1 MAEQHHGERGLR
13 DQIARYRT
21 AFISVVAMIAIAAVT
36 GGYILTQE
44 RLSLPKWVPVLGKSY
59 FTLRGDFSTGQALT
73 PGQGQAVTIAGAK
86 IGEIARVDQY
96 KGNALVTLNLTPK
109 YARYIYRNATM
120 LLRPKTQLNDM
131 TVEVDPGTPSAG
143 QIPDGYMVPLAQTA
157 PNVNVDEFLAALDG
171 ETRVYLQ
178 ELLAGLGE
186 GLKGNAGN
194 LSATLKRFD
203 PLARYLTAIT
213 AQLQL
218 RSHNIEH
225 GIHNFQ
231 LILSALGGKD
241 TEVAQLV
248 DASNAVFRTF
258 AHQDQALQSTLRLLP
273 GALSKTRSGLG
284 KLATATAVI
293 GPTLRALEPWAKAV
307 APAEEAGIPLFN
319 HTTPVFKN
327 EIRPFARRV
336 LPVINQFQPSFKQ
349 FGEALPRLTTSF
361 EVFNELVNEL
371 GYNPGPKQGGF
382 IFFADWA
389 AHNLNSAL
397 STADAHGPLG
407 RTLVYLNC
415 EVLPL
420 LQGVSE
426 INNTVKLAVALL
438 KPPTGE
444 ECASLGLTAAPAK
457 STKASTAS
465 LRHRGAFGAALTP
478 AHSSF
483 ARLAGVSRGGRQ

>member
-1 MAEQHHGERGLR
+1 MMAEQHHGERGLR
-13 DQIARYRT
+13 DQIGRYRT
-21 AFISVVAMIAIAAVT
+21 AFISVVTMIVLAAIV

-59 FTLRGDFSTGQALT
+59 FTLRGDFSTAQAVT

-86 IGEIARVDQY
+86 IGEIARVDQHQ
-96 KGNALVTLNLTPK
+96 GNALVTLNLTPK

-131 TVEVDPGTPSAG
+131 TVEVSPGTPAAG
-143 QIPDGYMVPLAQTA
+143 QIPDGYTVPLAQTA
-157 PNVNVDEFLAALDG
+157 PNVNVDEFLSALDG
-171 ETRVYLQ
+171 ETRAYLQ
-178 ELLAGLGE
+178 ELLAGVGE

-203 PLARYLTAIT
+203 PIARYLTAID

-225 GIHNFQ
+225 GVHNLQ
-231 LILSALGGKD
+231 LILNALGGKD
-241 TEVAQLV
+241 TELAQLV

-258 AHQDQALQSTLRLLP
+258 SHQDQALQSTLRLLP
-273 GALSKTRSGLG
+273 GALSKTRGGLG
-284 KLATATAVI
+284 KLATATAVL
-293 GPTLRALEPWAKAV
+293 GPTLRELEPFAKAF
-307 APAEEAGIPLFN
+307 APAEEANRPLFI
-319 HTTPVFKN
+319 HTAPVFKN

-349 FGEALPRLTTSF
+349 FSETLPGLSTSF
-361 EVFNELVNEL
+361 EVLNELVNEL

-389 AHNLNSAL
+389 AHDLNSAL

-415 EVLPL
+415 NVLPL
-420 LQGVSE
+420 LQNIGQV
-426 INNTVKLAVALL
+426 NNTVKLAVALL
-438 KPPTGE
+438 KPPTGG
-444 ECASLGLTAAPAK
+444 ECASLGLTTAPAK
-457 STKASTAS
+457 ATKASAAS
-465 LRHRGAFGAALTP
+465 LRHRGAFGAALAP

-483 ARLAGVSRGGRQ
+483 ARLVGSSRGGR

>member
-1 MAEQHHGERGLR
+1 MTEQRHGERGLR

-21 AFISVVAMIAIAAVT
+21 AFISVVVMIALAAVT

-44 RLSLPKWVPVLGKSY
+44 RLSLPKWVPLLGKSH
-59 FTLRGDFSTGQALT
+59 FTLRGDFSTAQAVT

-96 KGNALVTLNLTPK
+96 QGNALVTLNLTPK

-143 QIPDGYMVPLAQTA
+143 QIPDGYTVPLAQTA
-157 PNVNVDEFLAALDG
+157 PNVNVDEFLSALDG
-171 ETRVYLQ
+171 ETRFYLQ
-178 ELLAGLGE
+178 ELLAGVGE
-186 GLKGNAGN
+186 GLKENAGN

-203 PLARYLTAIT
+203 PLARYLTAIDG
-213 AQLQL
+213 QLQL
-218 RSHNIEH
+218 RHRNIEH
-225 GIHNFQ
+225 GIHNLQ
-231 LILSALGGKD
+231 LILNALGGKD
-241 TEVAQLV
+241 TELAQLI

-258 AHQDQALQSTLRLLP
+258 SHQDQGLQSTLRLLP

-284 KLATATAVI
+284 KLATATAVL
-293 GPTLRALEPWAKAV
+293 GPTLRELEPWAKAV
-307 APAEEAGIPLFN
+307 APSEEASRPLFI
-319 HTTPVFKN
+319 HTAPVFKN

-349 FGEALPRLTTSF
+349 FSETLPNLATSF
-361 EVFNELVNEL
+361 EVLNELFNEL

-389 AHNLNSAL
+389 AHNLNSSL
-397 STADAHGPLG
+397 STTDAHGPLG

-420 LQGVSE
+420 LQGVGE
-426 INNTVKLAVALL
+426 VNKTVKLAVALL
-438 KPPTGE
+438 KPPSGQ
-444 ECASLGLTAAPAK
+444 ECASLGLITAPTSA
-457 STKASTAS
+457 SKASAAG
-465 LRHRGAFGAALTP
+465 LRRRGAFGAALTP
-478 AHSSF
+478 ANSSF
-483 ARLAGVSRGGRQ
+483 ARLVGSSRGGR